1 MWNNKSKLLDRSSSV
16 SDIQDYIEYIIKK
29 INEVLT
35 DNLPI
40 KIHVNKNGNRVRIK
54 IKSEY
59 YLEHL
64 KPETTKLL
72 GSTGDKLNLKIVKIF
87 LV

>member
-1 MWNNKSKLLDRSSSV
+1 M
-16 SDIQDYIEYIIKK
+16 
-29 INEVLT
+29 T

-40 KIHVNKNGNRVRIK
+40 KIHVNKTGNRVRIR

-64 KPETTKLL
+64 KPETTKLI
-72 GSTGDKLNLKIVKIF
+72 GSTGDKLNLKIVKMF
-87 LV
+87 LVSRLLNQFLNKIISQNF